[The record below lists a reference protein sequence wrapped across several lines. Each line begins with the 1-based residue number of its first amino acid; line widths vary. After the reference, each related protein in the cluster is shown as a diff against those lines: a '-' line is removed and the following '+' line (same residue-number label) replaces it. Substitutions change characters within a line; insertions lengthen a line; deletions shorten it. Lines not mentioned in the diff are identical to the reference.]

1 MNVFALVVI
10 LLILAAFA
18 VDKYVHKQLE
28 KRQLRRCSLVYT
40 LASYA
45 VYLALM
51 LAVVYTQMRADIS
64 QVVLGWVFAVALAV
78 LLSKFAYGIALVL
91 SLVPKIWRGASWGF
105 VRHAGAVIGFAVL
118 GYFVYS
124 AVVTTRR
131 VEVVDVEFVSE
142 RIPAQFDGYR
152 IVQFSDMHAG
162 MFTRSGG
169 FVDRLVDSI
178 NAQHP
183 DLIAFTGDIVN
194 LRTAELYPFLKKL
207 RRLHARD
214 GVVAVT
220 GNHDYGDYAR
230 WKTEQERVQSFD
242 ELMTL
247 MTDSLGWQV
256 LNNRS
261 IALRRQNDS
270 IDIVGVEN
278 WGEPPFKQYGDLDA
292 ALANV
297 CDTTYTILLSHNPRH
312 WDCEVV
318 GKTNVDLTLSGHT
331 HAMQTRFGNF
341 SPSAWRYEHWAGA
354 TSIGNQWLYVNIGC
368 GEVGIPVRF
377 GATPEIT
384 LITLKSKQ

>member
-28 KRQLRRCSLVYT
+28 KRQLRRCSLIYT

-105 VRHAGAVIGFAVL
+105 VRRAGAVIGFAVL

-142 RIPAQFDGYR
+142 RIPAKFDGYR

-162 MFTRSGG
+162 MFARSGG

-230 WKTEQERVQSFD
+230 WKTEQERMQSFD

-312 WDCEVV
+312 WDCEVA

-354 TSIGNQWLYVNIGC
+354 TRIGNQWLYVNVGC

>member
-10 LLILAAFA
+10 LLFVASLI
-18 VDKYVHKQLE
+18 VDSQVYKWLFV
-28 KRQLRRCSLVYT
+28 RSLRKCLRIYIFVSV
-40 LASYA
+40 A
-45 VYLALM
+45 VYLALF
-51 LAVVYTQMRADIS
+51 LAIAYTQLRADIPPA
-64 QVVLGWVFAVALAV
+64 VLGWGFCVALAV
-78 LLSKFAYGIALVL
+78 LMSKFTLCIALVL
-91 SLVPKIWRGASWGF
+91 ALIPKIWRATPWRS
-105 VRHAGAVIGFAVL
+105 VRRVGVVLAFAVI

-124 AVVTTRR
+124 AAVTSRR
-131 VEVVDVEFVSE
+131 IEVVDAEFASE
-142 RIPAQFDGYR
+142 RIPAKFDGYR
-152 IVQFSDMHAG
+152 IVQFSDLHVG
-162 MFTRSGG
+162 MFARSGK

-178 NAQHP
+178 NAQQP

-194 LRTAELYPFLKKL
+194 LRTAELRPFVKKL

-230 WKTEQERVQSFD
+230 WNSEEEYAQNFD

-261 IALRRQNDS
+261 IALHRRNDS
-270 IDIVGVEN
+270 IDVVGVEN
-278 WGEPPFKQYGDLDA
+278 WGEPPFKQLGNLKA
-292 ALANV
+292 TLANV
-297 CDTTYTILLSHNPRH
+297 SDSTYTILLSHNPRH
-312 WDCEVV
+312 WDCEVA

-331 HAMQTRFGNF
+331 HAMQTRFGGW
-341 SPSAWRYEHWAGA
+341 SPSSWRYEHWAGA
-354 TSIGNQWLYVNIGC
+354 YSRGNQWLYVNIGC
-368 GEVGIPVRF
+368 GEVGLPVRF

>member
-1 MNVFALVVI
+1 MNYFALVVI
-10 LLILAAFA
+10 ILFVASLIVDSQVYNRLFVRSLRKCALTYSVVSVFVLAALLLAIVF
-18 VDKYVHKQLE
+18 
-28 KRQLRRCSLVYT
+28 T
-40 LASYA
+40 L
-45 VYLALM
+45 L
-51 LAVVYTQMRADIS
+51 RADIP
-64 QVVLGWVFAVALAV
+64 QAVLGWVFCVALAV
-78 LLSKFAYGIALVL
+78 LLSKFTLGIALLLASIPKLWHGNSWRSVRRVGVVL
-91 SLVPKIWRGASWGF
+91 AF
-105 VRHAGAVIGFAVL
+105 AVI

-124 AVVTTRR
+124 AAVTSRR
-131 VEVVDVEFVSE
+131 IEVVDAEFASE
-142 RIPAQFDGYR
+142 RIPAKFDGYR
-152 IVQFSDMHAG
+152 IVQFSDLHVG
-162 MFTRSGG
+162 MFARSGK
-169 FVDRLVDSI
+169 FVDRLVDYI
-178 NAQHP
+178 NAQQP
-183 DLIAFTGDIVN
+183 DLIVFTGDIVN
-194 LRTAELYPFLKKL
+194 FRTAELHPFIKL
-207 RRLHARD
+207 MQRLHARD

-312 WDCEVV
+312 WDCEVA

-331 HAMQTRFGNF
+331 HAMQTRFGSW
-341 SPSAWRYEHWAGA
+341 SP
-354 TSIGNQWLYVNIGC
+354 
-368 GEVGIPVRF
+368 
-377 GATPEIT
+377 
-384 LITLKSKQ
+384 

>member
-1 MNVFALVVI
+1 MNYLALVVI
-10 LLILAAFA
+10 LLFVASLIVDSQVYNRLHARSLRKCLRIYILASVA
-18 VDKYVHKQLE
+18 VYSALF
-28 KRQLRRCSLVYT
+28 LAIAYT
-40 LASYA
+40 L
-45 VYLALM
+45 L
-51 LAVVYTQMRADIS
+51 RADVP
-64 QVVLGWVFAVALAV
+64 QVMLGWGFCVALAV
-78 LLSKFAYGIALVL
+78 LLSKFTLGIALVL
-91 SLVPKIWRGASWGF
+91 ARIPKIWRATPWRS
-105 VRHAGAVIGFAVL
+105 VRRVGVVLAFAVI

-124 AVVTTRR
+124 AAVTSRR
-131 VEVVDVEFVSE
+131 IEVVDAEFASE
-142 RIPAQFDGYR
+142 RIPAKFDGYR
-152 IVQFSDMHAG
+152 IVQFSDLHVG
-162 MFTRSGG
+162 MFARSGK

-178 NAQHP
+178 NAQQP

-194 LRTAELYPFLKKL
+194 LRTAELRPFVKKL

-230 WKTEQERVQSFD
+230 WNSEEEYAQNFD

-261 IALRRQNDS
+261 IALRRRNDI
-270 IDIVGVEN
+270 IDVVGVEN
-278 WGEPPFKQYGDLDA
+278 WGEPPFKQLGNLKA
-292 ALANV
+292 ALANAS
-297 CDTTYTILLSHNPRH
+297 DSTYTILLSHNPRH

-318 GKTNVDLTLSGHT
+318 GKTSVDLTLSGHT
-331 HAMQTRFGNF
+331 HAMQTRFGSW

-354 TSIGNQWLYVNIGC
+354 YSRGNQWLYVNVGC
-368 GEVGIPVRF
+368 GEVGLPVRF

>member
-1 MNVFALVVI
+1 MRIVDNIPTFGWI
-10 LLILAAFA
+10 LLVAFIGLAIKNIYGISLLLSSIPKLWHGDSWRSVRQVGAVLAFA
-18 VDKYVHKQLE
+18 FLGY
-28 KRQLRRCSLVYT
+28 
-40 LASYA
+40 
-45 VYLALM
+45 
-51 LAVVYTQMRADIS
+51 VVYCTT
-64 QVVLGWVFAVALAV
+64 
-78 LLSKFAYGIALVL
+78 
-91 SLVPKIWRGASWGF
+91 
-105 VRHAGAVIGFAVL
+105 
-118 GYFVYS
+118 
-124 AVVTTRR
+124 VTTRR
-131 VEVVDVEFVSE
+131 VEVVDVEFASE
-142 RIPAQFDGYR
+142 RIPAKFDGYR
-152 IVQFSDMHAG
+152 IVQFSDLHLGTFARRG
-162 MFTRSGG
+162 K

-178 NAQHP
+178 NAQQP

-194 LRTAELYPFLKKL
+194 FRPEELRQFVTKL

-220 GNHDYGDYAR
+220 GNHDYGDYVSLI
-230 WKTEQERVQSFD
+230 TEEERSQYFD

-270 IDIVGVEN
+270 INIAGVEN
-278 WGEPPFKQYGDLDA
+278 WGEPPFKQLGNLKA

-297 CDTTYTILLSHNPRH
+297 TDSIYTILLSHNPRH
-312 WDCEVV
+312 WDCEVA

-331 HAMQTRFGNF
+331 HAMQARFGSW

-354 TSIGNQWLYVNIGC
+354 YSRGNQWLYVNIGC
-368 GEVGIPVRF
+368 GEVGLPVRF

>member
-1 MNVFALVVI
+1 MNYFALVVI
-10 LLILAAFA
+10 ILFVASLIVDSQVYNRLFVRSLRKCALTYSVVSVFVLAALLLAIVF
-18 VDKYVHKQLE
+18 
-28 KRQLRRCSLVYT
+28 T
-40 LASYA
+40 L
-45 VYLALM
+45 L
-51 LAVVYTQMRADIS
+51 RADIP
-64 QVVLGWVFAVALAV
+64 QAVLGWVFCVALAV
-78 LLSKFAYGIALVL
+78 LLSKFTLGIALLLSSIPKLWHGNSWRSVRRVGVVL
-91 SLVPKIWRGASWGF
+91 AF
-105 VRHAGAVIGFAVL
+105 AVI

-124 AVVTTRR
+124 AAVTSRCI
-131 VEVVDVEFVSE
+131 EVVDAEFASE
-142 RIPAQFDGYR
+142 RIPAKFDGYR
-152 IVQFSDMHAG
+152 IVQFSDLHVGSFARRG
-162 MFTRSGG
+162 K

-178 NAQHP
+178 NAQQP
-183 DLIAFTGDIVN
+183 DLIVFTGDIVN
-194 LRTAELYPFLKKL
+194 FRTAELRPFIKSLQ
-207 RRLHARD
+207 RLHVRD

-230 WKTEQERVQSFD
+230 WKTEQERVQSFN

-270 IDIVGVEN
+270 IDIAGVEN
-278 WGEPPFKQYGDLDA
+278 WGEPPFKQLGNLKA

-297 CDTTYTILLSHNPRH
+297 SDSTYTILLSYNPRH

-331 HAMQTRFGNF
+331 HAMQIRFGSW

-354 TSIGNQWLYVNIGC
+354 YNRGNQWLYVNIGC
-368 GEVGIPVRF
+368 GEVGLPVRF